1 MKFIVN
7 YTLPYEHQVMVGI
20 EADDQEKAIAKAEAL
35 FNQGEIWDDTA
46 EVPLLLDLFV
56 ETEDAGIPL
65 VFTIEGEVTDD
76 WPEPDASVIE
86 IRRRDAAFQATRLLT
101 EAYRHGEEHGG
112 NLDRNKLD
120 QAYQAALKASP

>member
-7 YTLPYEHQVMVGI
+7 YTLPYEHQVLVGI
-20 EADDQEKAIAKAEAL
+20 EADDQETAIARAEAL

-46 EVPLLLDLFV
+46 EVPLLLDLFI
-56 ETEDAGIPL
+56 ETEDASIPL

-76 WPEPDASVIE
+76 WPAPDASVID
-86 IRRRDAAFQATRLLT
+86 IRRQNAAFEATRLLT
-101 EAYRHGEEHGG
+101 EAYRLGEKIGG

>member
-1 MKFIVN
+1 MKYIVN

-20 EADDQEKAIAKAEAL
+20 EADDQEKAIARAEEL
-35 FNQGEIWDDTA
+35 FNQGEIWDDTV
-46 EVPLLLDLFV
+46 EVPLLLDLYV
-56 ETEDAGIPL
+56 ETEDAGLPL

-101 EAYRHGEEHGG
+101 EAYHGDD
-112 NLDRNKLD
+112 LDRNKLD
-120 QAYQAALKASP
+120 QAYQVALKAAP